1 MDIKIVKQLREL
13 TNTSVIE
20 CKNALEESKGDIQKA
35 AEILK
40 RKGKTV
46 ADKKNSRETKAG
58 IIEAYVHGN
67 GRVGVLLDLR
77 CETDFV
83 AKNDLFKALAHEIA
97 LQIAAMA
104 PQYVSA
110 SDIPEAIIN
119 EEKEAY
125 KNELKNSGKPKNIIE
140 QIVDGKLKKRYAEIC
155 LLCQPCIKDP
165 EQTVDGLIR
174 DYISKIGENIQVA
187 RFARFEA

>member
-1 MDIKIVKQLREL
+1 MDIEIVKKLREV
-13 TNTSVIE
+13 TNASVIE
-20 CKNALEESKGDIQKA
+20 CKNALEESKGDMQKA

-40 RKGKTV
+40 RKGKSI
-46 ADKKNSRETKAG
+46 ADKKNTRETKFG

-83 AKNDLFKALAHEIA
+83 AKNDLFKELAHEIS

-110 SDIPEAIIN
+110 SDIPERMIS

-125 KNELKNSGKPKNIIE
+125 RNELKDSGKPEDIVE
-140 QIVDGKLKKRYAEIC
+140 QIIDGKLKKRYAEIC
-155 LLCQPCIKDP
+155 LLSQPCIKDS

-174 DYISKIGENIQVA
+174 DYIAKIGENIQVA
-187 RFARFEA
+187 RFARFEV

>member
-1 MDIKIVKQLREL
+1 MDIEIIKQLRNL
-13 TNTSVIE
+13 TNASVIE
-20 CKNALEESKGDIQKA
+20 CKNALEEAKGDIKKA

-40 RKGKTV
+40 RKGKSV
-46 ADKKNSRETKAG
+46 ADKKNTRETKSG
-58 IIEAYVHGN
+58 IIEAYVHGD

-83 AKNDLFKALAHEIA
+83 AKNKLFKELAHEIA

-110 SDIPEAIIN
+110 TDIPEVMLE

-125 KNELKNSGKPKNIIE
+125 KKELKDSGKPENIVE
-140 QIVDGKLKKRYAEIC
+140 QIVDGKLQKRYAEIC
-155 LLCQPCIKDP
+155 LLSQPYIKDQ

-174 DYISKIGENIQVA
+174 DYISKIGENIQVV
-187 RFARFEA
+187 RFARFEV

>member
-1 MDIKIVKQLREL
+1 MDIEIIKQLRDL
-13 TNTSVIE
+13 TNASVME
-20 CKNALEESKGDIQKA
+20 CKNALEEAKGDIKKA

-40 RKGKTV
+40 IRGKSV
-46 ADKKNSRETKAG
+46 ADKKNARETKFG
-58 IIEAYVHGN
+58 IIEAYVHGD

-83 AKNDLFKALAHEIA
+83 AKNKMFKELAHEIA

-110 SDIPEAIIN
+110 ADIPEAMLK

-125 KNELKNSGKPKNIIE
+125 KKELKDSGKPENIVE
-140 QIVDGKLKKRYAEIC
+140 QIVAGKLKKRYAEIC
-155 LLCQPCIKDP
+155 LLSQPCIKDP

-187 RFARFEA
+187 RFARFEV

>member
-1 MDIKIVKQLREL
+1 MDIEIVKQLRDM
-13 TNTSVIE
+13 TNASVIE
-20 CKNALEESKGDIQKA
+20 CKKALEESKGDIKKA

-40 RKGKTV
+40 RKGKLV
-46 ADKKNSRETKAG
+46 ADKKNSRETRAG
-58 IIEAYVHGN
+58 IIESYVHTN

-83 AKNDLFKALAHEIA
+83 AKNNLFKELAHEIV

-110 SDIPEAIIN
+110 SDIPEAITK
-119 EEKEAY
+119 EEKTAY
-125 KNELKNSGKPKNIIE
+125 KNELKDSGKSENIIE

-174 DYISKIGENIQVA
+174 DYISKIGENIQVI
-187 RFARFEA
+187 RFVRFEI

>member
-1 MDIKIVKQLREL
+1 MDIEIVKKLREA
-13 TNTSVIE
+13 TNASVIE
-20 CKNALEESKGDIQKA
+20 CKNALEESKGDMQKA

-40 RKGKTV
+40 RKGKSV
-46 ADKKNSRETKAG
+46 ADKKNTRETKFG

-83 AKNDLFKALAHEIA
+83 AKNDLFKELAHEIS

-110 SDIPEAIIN
+110 SDIPEAMIS

-125 KNELKNSGKPKNIIE
+125 RNELKDSGKPEDIVE
-140 QIVDGKLKKRYAEIC
+140 QIIDGKLKKRYAEIC
-155 LLCQPCIKDP
+155 LLSQPCIKDS

-174 DYISKIGENIQVA
+174 DYIAKIGENIQVA
-187 RFARFEA
+187 RFARFEV

>member
-1 MDIKIVKQLREL
+1 MDIKIVKQLRDM

-40 RKGKTV
+40 RKGKAV

-58 IIEAYVHGN
+58 IIEAYVYGN

-119 EEKEAY
+119 EEKKAY
-125 KNELKNSGKPKNIIE
+125 KNELKDSGKPENIIK

-174 DYISKIGENIQVA
+174 DYISKVGENIQVA